1 MQTTNVP
8 LDGNSAAGLFSEV
21 FSVDL
26 TVARATCA
34 GCDTVGDLGALT
46 MWAVEMGAVL
56 RCRTCDGVVLRLT
69 STPDAIWIDASGAR
83 SIAIPK
89 APGAQDA

>member
-1 MQTTNVP
+1 MNSVNTP

-34 GCDTVGDLGALT
+34 HCDTEGELATLK

-56 RCRTCDGVVLRLT
+56 RCPACGDVVLRVT
-69 STPDAIWIDASGAR
+69 STPNAVWLDATGAR
-83 SIAIPK
+83 AIAIPK
-89 APGAQDA
+89 A

>member
-1 MQTTNVP
+1 MNSVNIP

-34 GCDTVGDLGALT
+34 HCDVEGVLGRLK

-56 RCRTCDGVVLRLT
+56 RCPACGDVVLRVT
-69 STPDAIWIDASGAR
+69 STPNAVWLDATGAR

-89 APGAQDA
+89 AWRS

>member
-1 MQTTNVP
+1 MDLANIP

-34 GCDTVGDLGALT
+34 HCDAEGELGSLKT
-46 MWAVEMGAVL
+46 WAVEMGAVL
-56 RCRTCDGVVLRLT
+56 RCPSCGDVVLRVT
-69 STPDAIWIDASGAR
+69 STPNAIWLDATGAR

-89 APGAQDA
+89 A

>member
-1 MQTTNVP
+1 MDSATIP

-34 GCDTVGDLGALT
+34 QCDAEGELGSLK

-56 RCRTCDGVVLRLT
+56 RCPACGDVVLRLT
-69 STPDAIWIDASGAR
+69 STPNAVWLDATGAR
-83 SIAIPK
+83 SIAIPR
-89 APGAQDA
+89 A

>member
-1 MQTTNVP
+1 MPTAHVP

-34 GCDTVGDLGALT
+34 GCDAVGELGALQ

-56 RCRTCDGVVLRLT
+56 RCSTCGNVVLRLT
-69 STPDAIWIDASGAR
+69 STPTTVWLDATGAR

-89 APGAQDA
+89 RRNI

>member
-1 MQTTNVP
+1 MDSATTP

-34 GCDTVGDLGALT
+34 GCDAVGELGTLK
-46 MWAVEMGAVL
+46 MWSVEMGCVL
-56 RCRTCDGVVLRLT
+56 RCPSCGDVILRLT
-69 STPDAIWIDASGAR
+69 STPTAVWLDASGAR

-89 APGAQDA
+89 S

>member
-1 MQTTNVP
+1 MNSVNIP

-34 GCDTVGDLGALT
+34 HCDVEGELGRLK

-56 RCRTCDGVVLRLT
+56 RCPACGDVVLRVT
-69 STPDAIWIDASGAR
+69 STPNAVWLDATGAR

-89 APGAQDA
+89 AWRS

>member
-1 MQTTNVP
+1 MPTANVP
-8 LDGNSAAGLFSEV
+8 LDGNSAAGLLSEV

-34 GCDTVGDLGALT
+34 SCDAVGELGTLK

-56 RCRTCDGVVLRLT
+56 RCQACGDVVLRLT
-69 STPDAIWIDASGAR
+69 STPTHVWLDASGSR

-89 APGAQDA
+89 RRDS

>member
-1 MQTTNVP
+1 MPTPNAP

-34 GCDTVGDLGALT
+34 GCDTVGELGALS

-56 RCRTCDGVVLRLT
+56 RCPTCGNVVLRLT
-69 STPDAIWIDASGAR
+69 STPTAVWLDASGAR

-89 APGAQDA
+89 RRDTH

>member
-21 FSVDL
+21 FAIDL
-26 TVARATCA
+26 TTAQATCA
-34 GCDTVGDLGALT
+34 RCDAVGEVATLR
-46 MWAVEMGAVL
+46 MWSVEMGAVL
-56 RCRTCDGVVLRLT
+56 RCPTCGEVVLRLT
-69 STPDAIWIDASGAR
+69 STPTKVWIDATGAR

-89 APGAQDA
+89 PLTKT

>member
-1 MQTTNVP
+1 MSASATP

-34 GCDTVGDLGALT
+34 GCETVGELGALR

-56 RCRTCDGVVLRLT
+56 RCPACGSVVIRLT
-69 STPDAIWIDASGAR
+69 STPAAVWIDASGAR

-89 APGAQDA
+89 RR

>member
-1 MQTTNVP
+1 MPTADVP

-34 GCDTVGDLGALT
+34 GCDAVGELGALR

-56 RCRTCDGVVLRLT
+56 RCPTCGNVVLRLT
-69 STPDAIWIDASGAR
+69 STPTAVWLDASGAR

-89 APGAQDA
+89 RRNS

>member
-1 MQTTNVP
+1 MDTATAP
-8 LDGNSAAGLFSEV
+8 LDGNSAAGLFSEL
-21 FSVDL
+21 FSTDL

-34 GCDTVGDLGALT
+34 NCDAVGELGTLR

-56 RCRTCDGVVLRLT
+56 RCPACGDVVLRLT
-69 STPDAIWIDASGAR
+69 STPTAIWLDATGAR

-89 APGAQDA
+89 SRVTA

>member
-1 MQTTNVP
+1 MDSANIP

-21 FSVDL
+21 FAVDL

-34 GCDTVGDLGALT
+34 HCDAEGELGALK

-56 RCRTCDGVVLRLT
+56 RCPACGDVVLRLT
-69 STPDAIWIDASGAR
+69 STPNAVWIDATGAR

-89 APGAQDA
+89 A

>member
-1 MQTTNVP
+1 MHSAKIP

-34 GCDTVGDLGALT
+34 HCDAVGELGALK

-56 RCRTCDGVVLRLT
+56 RCPACGDVVLRLT
-69 STPDAIWIDASGAR
+69 STPTAVWLDATGAR
-83 SIAIPK
+83 SIAIPRNQ
-89 APGAQDA
+89 GA

>member
-1 MQTTNVP
+1 MDSVNVP
-8 LDGNSAAGLFSEV
+8 LDGNSAAGLLSEV

-34 GCDTVGDLGALT
+34 HCDAVGLLGALT

-56 RCRTCDGVVLRLT
+56 RCPTCDGVVLRLT
-69 STPDAIWIDASGAR
+69 STPAAVWLDASGAR

-89 APGAQDA
+89 RVALIA

>member
-1 MQTTNVP
+1 MQSTNVP

-34 GCDTVGDLGALT
+34 GCDTVGELGTLT

-56 RCRTCDGVVLRLT
+56 RCRGCNSVVLRLT
-69 STPDAIWIDASGAR
+69 STPAALWIDASGAR

-89 APGAQDA
+89 APRTPDA